1 MNYYK
6 NYTKEYIY
14 YMGAIQ
20 NSITA
25 ALGAITGAAVAG
37 KHMKDIKA
45 KEEEQGLLAKEQYH
59 EAAADIKGLQEQ
71 LSSKKNEWGEAEG
84 DLAILNAKRT
94 GGKGNTKAALDEKK
108 KAKMS
113 EIDAAKRAF
122 EELSDRIEAKKA
134 MKQRAEIMM
143 SKANKWGGIK

>member
-1 MNYYK
+1 
-6 NYTKEYIY
+6 
-14 YMGAIQ
+14 MGAI
-20 NSITA
+20 NSAFNQA
-25 ALGAITGAAVAG
+25 AGAVAG
-37 KHMKDIKA
+37 AAALIK
-45 KEEEQGLLAKEQYH
+45 GAKEQDMSQALLGKEQSK
-59 EAAADIKGLQEQ
+59 EAEADIKNLQSQ
-71 LSSKKNEWGEAEG
+71 LSEAKNKWGEAEG

>member
-1 MNYYK
+1 
-6 NYTKEYIY
+6 
-14 YMGAIQ
+14 MGAI
-20 NSITA
+20 NSAFNQA
-25 ALGAITGAAVAG
+25 AGAVAG
-37 KHMKDIKA
+37 AAALVK
-45 KEEEQGLLAKEQYH
+45 GAKEQDMSQALLGKEQSK
-59 EAAADIKGLQEQ
+59 EAEAELKNLQPQ
-71 LSSKKNEWGEAEG
+71 LSEAKNKWGEAEG
-84 DLAILNAKRT
+84 DLSILNAKRT

>member
-1 MNYYK
+1 
-6 NYTKEYIY
+6 
-14 YMGAIQ
+14 MGAI
-20 NSITA
+20 NSAFNQA
-25 ALGAITGAAVAG
+25 AGAVAG
-37 KHMKDIKA
+37 AAALVKGA
-45 KEEEQGLLAKEQYH
+45 KELDMSQALLGKEQSK
-59 EAAADIKGLQEQ
+59 EAEADIKNLQNQ
-71 LSSKKNEWGEAEG
+71 LSESKNKWGEAEG

>member
-1 MNYYK
+1 
-6 NYTKEYIY
+6 
-14 YMGAIQ
+14 MGAINQ
-20 NSITA
+20 AFNQAIGSVA
-25 ALGAITGAAVAG
+25 AAATLVKG
-37 KHMKDIKA
+37 A
-45 KEEEQGLLAKEQYH
+45 KEQDMSQALLGKEQYH
-59 EAAADIKGLQEQ
+59 EADADIKELQEQ
-71 LSSKKNEWGEAEG
+71 LSGKKNEWGNAES

-122 EELSDRIEAKKA
+122 EELSDRIEAKQA

>member
-1 MNYYK
+1 
-6 NYTKEYIY
+6 
-14 YMGAIQ
+14 MGAINQ
-20 NSITA
+20 AFNQA
-25 ALGAITGAAVAG
+25 AGSVAAAATL
-37 KHMKDIKA
+37 IKGA
-45 KEEEQGLLAKEQYH
+45 KEQDMSQALLGKEQYH
-59 EAAADIKGLQEQ
+59 EADADIKYLQEQ
-71 LSSKKNEWGEAEG
+71 LSGKKNEWGEAEG

-108 KAKMS
+108 RAKMT

-143 SKANKWGGIK
+143 NKANKWGGIK